1 MNIYLIF
8 GLGVIIGSIVSN
20 IIFWHRTEKGVLRID
35 RSDPGKEIWRID
47 LENLLTENTKRFIL
61 RIDRDANLHDS
72 QE

>member
-35 RSDPGKEIWRID
+35 ISDREKEIWRLD
-47 LENLLTENTKRFIL
+47 FENLLAENTKRFVL
-61 RIDRDANLHDS
+61 RIDRSANLHDS